1 MGDLSWVGVGSMEA
15 TNRMIDDLRRK
26 LERAAKDAGYNFLD
40 PEIVRISQQLD
51 KLIVAHMLHEK
62 RPS

>member
-1 MGDLSWVGVGSMEA
+1 MEI
-15 TNRMIDDLRRK
+15 TNQMIDDLRRK
-26 LERAAKDAGYNFLD
+26 LECAAKDAGYNFLD

>member
-1 MGDLSWVGVGSMEA
+1 ME
-15 TNRMIDDLRRK
+15 TMSKMIDDLRLR
-26 LERAAKDAGYNFLD
+26 LERAAKDSGYNFLD

-51 KLIVAHMLHEK
+51 KLIVAHMQHEK

>member
-1 MGDLSWVGVGSMEA
+1 ME
-15 TNRMIDDLRRK
+15 TMSKMIDDLRLK

-51 KLIVAHMLHEK
+51 KLIVAHMQHEK
-62 RPS
+62 RPL

>member
-1 MGDLSWVGVGSMEA
+1 MRVGVNTMEI
-15 TNRMIDDLRRK
+15 TSKMIDDLRNK
-26 LERAAKDAGYNFLD
+26 LESAAKNAGYNFRD

-51 KLIVAHMLHEK
+51 KLIVAHMQQDEK

>member
-1 MGDLSWVGVGSMEA
+1 MKI
-15 TNRMIDDLRRK
+15 TNQMIDDLRSK

-51 KLIVAHMLHEK
+51 KLIVAHMQLEK
-62 RPS
+62 RPL

>member
-1 MGDLSWVGVGSMEA
+1 MEI
-15 TNRMIDDLRRK
+15 TSKMIDDLRQK
-26 LERAAKDAGYNFLD
+26 LESAAKNAGYNFLD

-51 KLIVAHMLHEK
+51 KLIVAHMRQYEK